1 LEGWSIQLGSCHI
14 WYMLVSLLMLMVI
27 LNNQIEEISKLDITV
42 LRSSVN
48 TDTWVNILT
57 SREHSLLEC
66 ECILINLIG
75 ILVPNILA
83 QVFWQ

>member
-1 LEGWSIQLGSCHI
+1 
-14 WYMLVSLLMLMVI
+14 MLVSLFMLMVI

-42 LRSSVN
+42 LRSSIN
-48 TDTWVNILT
+48 TYTWVNILA

-66 ECILINLIG
+66 ECILINLIS